1 MIAQVADLGIGT
13 VHCSTDLAALSYD
26 LSDLIE
32 VLDNY
37 ADDKQRA
44 RPSSCQ
50 VGWVDE
56 SWHLE
61 MSFSSDSELS
71 EPSKMEQF
79 EISTEPE
86 SYKNKSLKAE
96 ITGLCSSYQYNV
108 CLQLIKDE
116 SLKTEPFCQV
126 TY

>member
-1 MIAQVADLGIGT
+1 MNLTILP
-13 VHCSTDLAALSYD
+13 
-26 LSDLIE
+26 
-32 VLDNY
+32 
-37 ADDKQRA
+37 R
-44 RPSSCQ
+44 Q

-71 EPSKMEQF
+71 EPNKTEQF

-86 SYKNKSLKAE
+86 SYKNKTTKAE
-96 ITGLCSSYQYNV
+96 ITGLCSSYQYNI

-116 SLKTEPFCQV
+116 SMKTEPFCQV
-126 TY
+126 TYYIVCSMLYKQHTT

>member
-1 MIAQVADLGIGT
+1 M
-13 VHCSTDLAALSYD
+13 Y
-26 LSDLIE
+26 
-32 VLDNY
+32 
-37 ADDKQRA
+37 
-44 RPSSCQ
+44 Q

-56 SWHLE
+56 NWHLE
-61 MSFSSDSELS
+61 MSFSSDSHLL
-71 EPSKMEQF
+71 EPNKLEQF

-116 SLKTEPFCQV
+116 SLKTKPFCQV
-126 TY
+126 TFYN

>member
-1 MIAQVADLGIGT
+1 M
-13 VHCSTDLAALSYD
+13 
-26 LSDLIE
+26 
-32 VLDNY
+32 
-37 ADDKQRA
+37 
-44 RPSSCQ
+44 
-50 VGWVDE
+50 DE

-71 EPSKMEQF
+71 EPNKTEQF

-86 SYKNKSLKAE
+86 SYKNKTTKAE

-116 SLKTEPFCQV
+116 SMKTEPFCQV
-126 TY
+126 TYYIVCSMLYKQHTT

>member
-1 MIAQVADLGIGT
+1 MMTGKTMVMLTMNQ
-13 VHCSTDLAALSYD
+13 
-26 LSDLIE
+26 
-32 VLDNY
+32 
-37 ADDKQRA
+37 
-44 RPSSCQ
+44 SCQ

-56 SWHLE
+56 NWHLE
-61 MSFSSDSELS
+61 MSFSSDSDLL
-71 EPSKMEQF
+71 EPHKSKEY

-86 SYKNKSLKAE
+86 SYKNRSLKAE

-126 TY
+126 CVITTITLF